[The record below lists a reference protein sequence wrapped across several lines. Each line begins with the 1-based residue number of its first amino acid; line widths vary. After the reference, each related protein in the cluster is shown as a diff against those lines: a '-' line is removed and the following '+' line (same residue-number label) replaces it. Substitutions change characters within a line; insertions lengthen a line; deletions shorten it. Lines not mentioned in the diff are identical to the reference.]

1 MANSGGLNAEIDLG
15 EGSQEAPVELGAFV
29 FVVLEP
35 LKLDDQTE
43 LDLRTEP

>member
-1 MANSGGLNAEIDLG
+1 MRKFILARVRWT
-15 EGSQEAPVELGAFV
+15 PVELGAFV

-43 LDLRTEP
+43 LDLRAEP